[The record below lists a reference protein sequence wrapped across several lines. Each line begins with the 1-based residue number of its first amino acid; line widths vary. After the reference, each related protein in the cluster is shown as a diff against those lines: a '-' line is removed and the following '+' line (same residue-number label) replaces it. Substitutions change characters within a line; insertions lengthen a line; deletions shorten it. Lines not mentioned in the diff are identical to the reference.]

1 MHSYHPPFLTST
13 TYHIYNHANGDDNI
27 FREQDNYRFFLE
39 KYVKYINPVAD
50 TFAYCLMRNHFHL
63 MVRIKDIQSFNIS
76 SKTSKVFE
84 DLGGLEFDEK
94 DISNKVSKS
103 FSNLFN
109 SYTKSFNKKYE
120 RMGSLF
126 APNVKRKQIINDS
139 YFTSLIVYI
148 HNNPVHHGFV
158 QDIWDWSHSSYQGI
172 LEENDSIVEVK
183 EILEWFGNK
192 NAFVEAHKNTMGLR
206 SAFD

>member
-1 MHSYHPPFLTST
+1 MPNYHPPFLTST

-63 MVRIKDIQSFNIS
+63 MIRIKDEEYFQNYEPFKGFKPLKGLDFEEGISKYISLQFSHFFN
-76 SKTSKVFE
+76 
-84 DLGGLEFDEK
+84 G
-94 DISNKVSKS
+94 
-103 FSNLFN
+103 
-109 SYTKSFNKKYE
+109 YTQAYNKKYK
-120 RMGSLF
+120 RRGSLF
-126 APNVKRKQIINDS
+126 NPRVKRKQIMDNN
-139 YFTSLIVYI
+139 YYTSLIVYI

-172 LEENDSIVEVK
+172 LEESDSIVEVK
-183 EILEWFGNK
+183 EILKWFGNK
-192 NAFVEAHKNTMGLR
+192 NAFIEAHKNTMGLR